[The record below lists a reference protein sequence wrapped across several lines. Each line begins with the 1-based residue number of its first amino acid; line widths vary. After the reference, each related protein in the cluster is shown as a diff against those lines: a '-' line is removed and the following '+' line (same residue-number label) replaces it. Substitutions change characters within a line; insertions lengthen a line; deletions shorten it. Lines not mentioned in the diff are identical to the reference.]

1 MKNFYLVVTIAL
13 VVAALICG
21 PAQAQ
26 VNNPSDDSILVKN
39 VKIWYPGGSEA
50 GKIKAE
56 LWWHQPEWPN
66 SGPSADCN
74 VDFRWPRAGAI
85 VCDSVQ
91 GIPIFTPNPVAYSF
105 TIDNSIGRIL
115 VEAFAGSDLG
125 NCFLPGQHRH
135 IADMYFTIQ
144 APGRFETSGEPWF
157 NCIIPA
163 ACQWYGSQIPTA
175 NIIADPGDFN
185 GDGIT
190 NISDCVY
197 GIRYIFESF
206 ADPLP
211 CGDANGDCITN
222 ISDVVYLLNYLFS
235 GGPQPSPGCEFW
247 R

>member
-1 MKNFYLVVTIAL
+1 MKNYYLVATIAL
-13 VVAALICG
+13 RVSALICG

-39 VKIWYPGGSEA
+39 VKIWYPGGSMA

-56 LWWHQPEWPN
+56 LWWHQPEYPYSLPTRGVALHRYW
-66 SGPSADCN
+66 GDI
-74 VDFRWPRAGAI
+74 GTI
-85 VCDSVQ
+85 VCDSIRGLQVSSSYT
-91 GIPIFTPNPVAYSF
+91 IEYAF
-105 TIDNSIGRIL
+105 TIDNSLGRVDAEI
-115 VEAFAGSDLG
+115 DLLDDSAYFDSG
-125 NCFLPGQHRH
+125 HYHL
-135 IADMYFTIQ
+135 ADMYFTVNSS
-144 APGRFETSGEPWF
+144 GRFVTNGANVQFFCLPPLACMWWGRH
-157 NCIIPA
+157 IP
-163 ACQWYGSQIPTA
+163 SV